1 MILSVCGSSD
11 VLVQAAHEPRET
23 RQPVTKLIDP
33 CGVRSDDIQ
42 INLLGL
48 GLKTGHLV
56 AWRIEQ
62 SPTQRNLRITPALC
76 EVGAHPQ
83 NDVEMVAHHGI
94 ATNIDT
100 EDSR

>member
-1 MILSVCGSSD
+1 
-11 VLVQAAHEPRET
+11 
-23 RQPVTKLIDP
+23 VTKLIDP

-62 SPTQRNLRITPALC
+62 SPTQRNFRIIPA
-76 EVGAHPQ
+76 
-83 NDVEMVAHHGI
+83 
-94 ATNIDT
+94 
-100 EDSR
+100 